1 MTEKSRQ
8 KFKYLENGQSIY
20 NEIKS
25 ISYQMKQIKQ
35 IFFILIFLILI
46 YKRFVLAIA
55 VFRASW
61 RVQEVTSEKEVLQ
74 HQPKSSF
81 AKTTHICDRP
91 FEKIYIDNLS
101 TIHRSL
107 PFNVDK

>member
-1 MTEKSRQ
+1 MTEESRQ

-61 RVQEVTSEKEVLQ
+61 RVQEVTSEKEVKFYNISRKVVLRKQ
-74 HQPKSSF
+74 LIF
-81 AKTTHICDRP
+81 AIALLKKFT
-91 FEKIYIDNLS
+91 
-101 TIHRSL
+101 
-107 PFNVDK
+107 

>member
-1 MTEKSRQ
+1 MIEKSRQ

-61 RVQEVTSEKEVLQ
+61 RVQEVTSEKEVKFYNISRKVVLRKQ
-74 HQPKSSF
+74 LIF
-81 AKTTHICDRP
+81 AIALLKKFT
-91 FEKIYIDNLS
+91 
-101 TIHRSL
+101 
-107 PFNVDK
+107 

>member
-20 NEIKS
+20 NEIKN
-25 ISYQMKQIKQ
+25 ISYQIKQIKQ

-55 VFRASW
+55 VFRASL
-61 RVQEVTSEKEVLQ
+61 RVQEVTSEKEVKFYNISRKVVLRKQ
-74 HQPKSSF
+74 LIF
-81 AKTTHICDRP
+81 AIALLKKFT
-91 FEKIYIDNLS
+91 
-101 TIHRSL
+101 
-107 PFNVDK
+107 

>member
-35 IFFILIFLILI
+35 IFFILIFLIFI

-61 RVQEVTSEKEVLQ
+61 RVQEVTSEKEVKFYNISRKVVLRKQ
-74 HQPKSSF
+74 LIF
-81 AKTTHICDRP
+81 AIALLKKFT
-91 FEKIYIDNLS
+91 
-101 TIHRSL
+101 
-107 PFNVDK
+107 

>member
-1 MTEKSRQ
+1 MTEESRQ

-61 RVQEVTSEKEVLQ
+61 RVQEVTSEKEVKFCNISRKVVLRKQ
-74 HQPKSSF
+74 LIF
-81 AKTTHICDRP
+81 AIALLKKFT
-91 FEKIYIDNLS
+91 
-101 TIHRSL
+101 
-107 PFNVDK
+107 

>member
-25 ISYQMKQIKQ
+25 ISYQKKQIKQ

-61 RVQEVTSEKEVLQ
+61 RVQEVTSEKEVKFYNISRKVVLRKQ
-74 HQPKSSF
+74 LIF
-81 AKTTHICDRP
+81 AIALLKKFT
-91 FEKIYIDNLS
+91 
-101 TIHRSL
+101 
-107 PFNVDK
+107 

>member
-1 MTEKSRQ
+1 MTEESRQ

-61 RVQEVTSEKEVLQ
+61 RVQEVTSEKEAKFYNISRKVVLRKQ
-74 HQPKSSF
+74 LIF
-81 AKTTHICDRP
+81 AIALLKKFT
-91 FEKIYIDNLS
+91 
-101 TIHRSL
+101 
-107 PFNVDK
+107 

>member
-61 RVQEVTSEKEVLQ
+61 RVQEVTSEKEAKFYNISRKVVLRKQ
-74 HQPKSSF
+74 LIF
-81 AKTTHICDRP
+81 AIALLKKFT
-91 FEKIYIDNLS
+91 
-101 TIHRSL
+101 
-107 PFNVDK
+107 

>member
-20 NEIKS
+20 NKIKN
-25 ISYQMKQIKQ
+25 ISYQIKQIKQ

-55 VFRASW
+55 VFRASL
-61 RVQEVTSEKEVLQ
+61 RVQEVTSEKEVKFYNISRKVVLRKQ
-74 HQPKSSF
+74 LIF
-81 AKTTHICDRP
+81 AIALLKKFT
-91 FEKIYIDNLS
+91 
-101 TIHRSL
+101 
-107 PFNVDK
+107 

>member
-61 RVQEVTSEKEVLQ
+61 RVQEVTSEKEVKFYNISRKVVLRKQ
-74 HQPKSSF
+74 LIF
-81 AKTTHICDRP
+81 AIALLKKFT
-91 FEKIYIDNLS
+91 
-101 TIHRSL
+101 
-107 PFNVDK
+107 

>member
-61 RVQEVTSEKEVLQ
+61 RVQEVTSEKEVKFCNISRKVVLRKQ
-74 HQPKSSF
+74 LIF
-81 AKTTHICDRP
+81 AIALLKKFT
-91 FEKIYIDNLS
+91 
-101 TIHRSL
+101 
-107 PFNVDK
+107 